1 MIPRRRHLAGIARRL
16 TSRAAVWRSWLMLRV
31 FLPMRVNRAA
41 RLLYAAVLD
50 GHTVNLHASLP
61 PGTRV
66 PEAAGLVLQ
75 RGRQRY
81 ETTAR
86 VYEDHT
92 GRLLMDAAVLLG
104 AEAGGAPVGNGR
116 WKVRLRLRTGRR
128 TSRIPLLLVEPPRP
142 YDGPTMPMSASP
154 LTGQRHRLGRS
165 VTGNLRVVT
174 ADARPSAEVV
184 KVDLSHTGLS
194 VDFRVI
200 GAEVAEPWSEF
211 TATGRRVKRPV
222 HPLGDGVWRVVVPL
236 EEMSPQRRAT
246 EHWDVALCSD
256 GERRLRL
263 GRRLHDVRNPIRV
276 FAINRT
282 SVAPRGRAPMLVQPR
297 YTPAGNFRVTCSRM
311 PEAGRRT

>member
-1 MIPRRRHLAGIARRL
+1 MIPRRRHLAGIRL
-16 TSRAAVWRSWLMLRV
+16 RLIERAVAWRSWLMLRV
-31 FLPMRVNRAA
+31 FLPMRVNRAG

-50 GHTVNLHASLP
+50 GHTANLHAALP
-61 PGTRV
+61 QGARV
-66 PEAAGLVLQ
+66 PERADLVLR

-81 ETTAR
+81 EATAR

-92 GRLLMDAAVLLG
+92 GRLLMDAVVLLG
-104 AEAGGAPVGNGR
+104 AEAGGIPVANGR
-116 WKVRLRLRTGRR
+116 WKVKLRLRTGRR

-142 YDGPTMPMSASP
+142 YDGPTKPMSASP

-165 VTGNLRVVT
+165 LTGNLRVVT

-184 KVDLSHTGLS
+184 KVDLSHTALT
-194 VDFRVI
+194 VDFRVL
-200 GAEVAEPWSEF
+200 GAGVVAPWSEF
-211 TATGRRVKRPV
+211 TATGRRIKRPV
-222 HPLGDGVWRVVVPL
+222 DPLGDGVWRVAVPL

-276 FAINRT
+276 FAINRM
-282 SVAPRGRAPMLVQPR
+282 SVAPPGQAPMLVQPR